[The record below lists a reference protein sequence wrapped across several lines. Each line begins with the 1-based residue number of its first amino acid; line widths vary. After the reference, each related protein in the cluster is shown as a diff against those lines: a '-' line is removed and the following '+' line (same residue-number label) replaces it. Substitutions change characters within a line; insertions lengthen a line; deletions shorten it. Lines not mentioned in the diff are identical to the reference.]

1 MTHQTAFIKSS
12 DDINLF
18 SQVWKS
24 DQAPD
29 CVICLVH
36 GIGEHSSRYSNWAK
50 RFVANNI
57 ALVAFDQRGHGQ
69 SEGKRG
75 VIPSYETLLDD
86 IDLLLLECEKLFP
99 NIPIVL
105 YGHSMGGG
113 EVLTH
118 LQTRSGKYKAV
129 ISTSPWL
136 IAQQSPPKFIIP
148 LVQLLAK
155 LFTNLSLETKLNP
168 DLLSRDTNI
177 GEEYMNDPLV
187 HPMVSFRLFYEAY
200 QRGYSLLNNITNL
213 NKPLLLL
220 HGDADKITS
229 HAASQKFATN
239 AGHLCQFHMF
249 EGAFHELQNDFCK
262 DEAFDLI
269 LSWIHKN
276 VTPSL

>member
-12 DDINLF
+12 DDINVF
-18 SQVWKS
+18 SQVWKP
-24 DQAPD
+24 DQSPD

-36 GIGEHSSRYSNWAK
+36 GIGEHSSRYDDWAK
-50 RFVANNI
+50 RFVSNNI
-57 ALVAFDQRGHGQ
+57 ALVAFDKRGHGK

-86 IDLLLLECEKLFP
+86 IDILLLQCEKLFP

-113 EVLTH
+113 EVLSH
-118 LQTRSGKYKAV
+118 LNNRSGVYKAV

-136 IAQQSPPKFIIP
+136 IAQQSPPKFLIP
-148 LVQLLAK
+148 IVGLCK
-155 LFTNLSLETKLNP
+155 RLFPNLSLKTKLNP
-168 DLLSRDTNI
+168 DWLSRDSNV
-177 GEEYMNDPLV
+177 GKEYMNDPLV

-200 QRGYSLLNNITNL
+200 QRGYSLLNSKSKL

-220 HGDADKITS
+220 HGSSDLITS
-229 HAASQKFATN
+229 YSASQKFAAK
-239 AGHLCQFHMF
+239 AGELCQFHLF

-269 LSWIHKN
+269 LSWVHKN